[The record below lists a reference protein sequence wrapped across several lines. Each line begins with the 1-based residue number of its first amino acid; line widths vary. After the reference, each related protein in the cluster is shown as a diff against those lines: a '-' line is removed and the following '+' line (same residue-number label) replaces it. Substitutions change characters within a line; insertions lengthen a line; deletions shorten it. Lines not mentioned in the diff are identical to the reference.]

1 MHVVAH
7 LFFVKFD
14 LIGGIH
20 GQDSDD
26 FAESENRQQPD
37 DNERDPRRHAPS
49 IPSEEQKEKAKNASK
64 QAEPQ

>member
-37 DNERDPRRHAPS
+37 DNERDP
-49 IPSEEQKEKAKNASK
+49 
-64 QAEPQ
+64 